1 MRLQTIHQS
10 RVPIRLGGKSLLH
23 GGFALAIALLL
34 LVGSSGMAGADMQM
48 LGNEVSLVGL
58 EPVNHADL
66 DRARGGERTVIN
78 LSEITGAVEG
88 NDLNAV
94 NSTLGSTTVGG
105 DSFQD
110 FSGVSSIILNSGNN
124 VSIQSSTTV
133 NILID

>member
-1 MRLQTIHQS
+1 
-10 RVPIRLGGKSLLH
+10 
-23 GGFALAIALLL
+23 
-34 LVGSSGMAGADMQM
+34 MQM